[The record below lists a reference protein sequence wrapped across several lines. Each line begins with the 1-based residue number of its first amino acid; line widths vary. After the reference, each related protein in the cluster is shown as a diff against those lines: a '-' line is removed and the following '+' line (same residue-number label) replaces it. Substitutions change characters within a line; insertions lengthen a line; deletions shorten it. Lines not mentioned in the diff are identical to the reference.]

1 MQIIENR
8 VRISEIFT
16 SIEGEG
22 IFVGTKTMFVRLA
35 GCHLKCRWCD
45 TGYALPIDS
54 GKEYSLQEAKE
65 LIESQI
71 QPFTYKVNFT
81 GGEPLL
87 QYQAIIP
94 LADFVKNKKGLK
106 TYIESSCF
114 DSFRFSKI
122 LEYFDICKIEL
133 KTADSGV
140 IEQSGYQDLLLNEF
154 RCLELAKEY
163 NKITYLKVVV
173 TNSTEIG
180 IFEDLINNVFA
191 RINASDISG
200 FVIQPSYGMDEPKL
214 AKLLNFYDLVFPFY
228 PEVRIIPQLHKQ
240 VGAR

>member
-1 MQIIENR
+1 MQITEKR

-45 TGYALPIDS
+45 TGYALPFNS
-54 GKEYSLQEAKE
+54 GKEYSIEEAKE

-87 QYQAIIP
+87 QYEALIP
-94 LADFVKNKKGLK
+94 IADFVKNRKGLK

-114 DSFRFSKI
+114 DSFRFSKV
-122 LEYFDICKIEL
+122 LEYFDICKIEF
-133 KTADSGV
+133 KTPDSGV
-140 IEQSGYQDLLLNEF
+140 TEEINYQELLLNEF
-154 RCLELAKEY
+154 KCLELAKEH
-163 NKITYLKVVV
+163 NKTTYIKVVI
-173 TNSTEIG
+173 TNSTEIA
-180 IFEDLINNVFA
+180 IFKVLVNNIFA
-191 RINASDISG
+191 KIEPSIISG
-200 FVIQPSYGMDEPKL
+200 FVIQPSYGIDEPEL
-214 AKLLNFYDLVFPFY
+214 EKLLNFYDIVYPLY

-240 VGAR
+240 IGAR